1 METMEAIRGR
11 RTIRR
16 FSDERIPEETLEE
29 IIEAGFKAPSNDH
42 LRKWEVVVV
51 RDAAT
56 KDDLVRTIS
65 NSRTADDAVRI
76 VSGSGMSDEDQKNMY
91 LDAIPLQ
98 HRMLVCSSALVLPF
112 FFQPKDLL
120 RPAELSD
127 LNYFASIW
135 CFIENVLIAASD
147 RSVYGVTRIPTEEER
162 AYVKE
167 RVGAPAEYDFPC
179 YLSLGYESQAA
190 TAFKQKRID
199 YKDHIHVDRW

>member
-16 FSDERIPEETLEE
+16 FSDQRIPEETLEE
-29 IIEAGFKAPSNDH
+29 IVEAGFKAPSNDH

-51 RDAAT
+51 RDQAA
-56 KDDLVRTIS
+56 KLDLVRTIS
-65 NSRTADDAVRI
+65 ASRTAEDAARI
-76 VSGSGMSDEDQKNMY
+76 VSGSGMSDEDQKDMY

-98 HRMLVCSSALVLPF
+98 HRMLVSSSALVLPF
-112 FFQPKDLL
+112 FYQPKDLL

-135 CFIENVLIAASD
+135 CFIENMLIAASA
-147 RSVYGVTRIPTEEER
+147 RGVYGVTRIPTEGER

-167 RVGAPAEYDFPC
+167 RVGAPAGYDFPC
-179 YLSLGYESQAA
+179 YLSLGYESETAA
-190 TAFKQKRID
+190 AFKQKRID
-199 YKDHIHVDRW
+199 YKEHMHVDRW